1 MSLSAVLTFY
11 VSAGAVSSVVALRQ
25 AFEAKIVVS
34 AESCS
39 FVDQHFLENVTI
51 LEAVARIGIAGET
64 LWSCYL
70 FLNPVR
76 QHSRS
81 TISTATR
88 LTIAGLLPMVNI
100 RSGFVYGFS
109 GHGKSN
115 STILFCSDSDIN
127 PFVEIP

>member
-1 MSLSAVLTFY
+1 MGFSAVLTLH
-11 VSAGAVSSVVALRQ
+11 VSARAVSSVVALRQ

-51 LEAVARIGIAGET
+51 LEAVTRIGTADGT
-64 LWSCYL
+64 LRSCYP
-70 FLNPVR
+70 FLNSIR
-76 QHSRS
+76 QHRRP

-88 LTIAGLLPMVNI
+88 LTIAALLPMVTI

-115 STILFCSDSDIN
+115 STILFCSNSDIN